1 MSFNIENA
9 QKNLQNFI
17 FQSIGI
23 NVNVNVTEE
32 ENRFDFSKK
41 VIHVETD
48 DFVELMI
55 PPMFKGLKI
64 IDFGF
69 NIRETENETL
79 YVINLSYRYQLFT
92 MGTNGSSFA
101 LVVLNSNGDI
111 IEHRLAQDD

>member
-23 NVNVNVTEE
+23 NVSVNVTEE
-32 ENRFDFSKK
+32 ENRFDSSKK
-41 VIHVETD
+41 VIHIETD
-48 DFVELMI
+48 DFVELMT

-69 NIRETENETL
+69 NIDEQENETF
-79 YVINLSYRYQLFT
+79 YIINLSYRYQLFT
-92 MGTNGSSFA
+92 SGGSGSSFA
-101 LVVLNSNGDI
+101 IVVLNSNGDI
-111 IEHRLAQDD
+111 TKHSLAKDD